1 MNDSN
6 PLAPFLAEAGTLIV
20 DGGLATELEKRGHDL
35 TDDLWSARLLL
46 DDPEVI
52 SKVHYDYLVS
62 GADCIIS
69 ASYQGTIEGF
79 MDRGLSHDEA
89 KALLSLSA
97 ELAAKTRDRFWSL
110 PANREGRI
118 KPIVAASVGP
128 YGAYLADG
136 SEFTGDYDLDE
147 EGLREFHQ
155 ERWEILAAGPADI
168 MACETIP
175 SLGEARV
182 LGELFSETK
191 QRTGWLSFS
200 CKDGKH
206 ISDGTPLVEVV
217 RILNPIENI
226 SAIGINCTAPMF
238 ISSLIAEARSAT
250 SKPIIVYPNSGETY
264 DTVLRRWGGESDV
277 DGYTESCIR
286 WRDDGASMIGGCCR
300 TGPEHIRQVRQ
311 RLIG

>member
-1 MNDSN
+1 LNDVN
-6 PLAPFLAEAGTLIV
+6 PLAPFLVEAGTLIV
-20 DGGLATELEKRGHDL
+20 DGGLATELERRGHDL

-52 SKVHYDYLVS
+52 SQVHHDYLAS

-79 MDRGLSHDEA
+79 MNRGLSHDEA
-89 KALLSLSA
+89 KALLSLSV
-97 ELAAKTRDRFWSL
+97 ELAVKTRDQFWTDSD
-110 PANREGRI
+110 NRQGRI
-118 KPIVAASVGP
+118 KPILAASVGP

-136 SEFTGDYDLDE
+136 SEFTGNYDLDE
-147 EGLREFHQ
+147 DGLREFHQ
-155 ERWEILAAGPADI
+155 ERWDILAASCADI

-175 SLGEARV
+175 SLAEARV
-182 LGELFSETK
+182 LGKLFEETS
-191 QRTGWLSFS
+191 QRFGWVSFS

-217 RILNPIENI
+217 KILDPIENI
-226 SAIGINCTAPMF
+226 SAIGVNCTAPMF
-238 ISSLIAEARSAT
+238 ISSLIAEVQSAT

-264 DTVLRRWGGESDV
+264 DTAHRRWGGESDV
-277 DGYTESCIR
+277 DNYAEACIR
-286 WRDDGASMIGGCCR
+286 WRAAGASLIGGCCR

-311 RLIG
+311 KLIG